1 MVATPDA
8 ATAAENLVDATRA
21 ASIMEHVRQNNV
33 AYLVGTLVLYQLGLL
48 DKVVVWG
55 AGCVA

>member
-1 MVATPDA
+1 MGPDI
-8 ATAAENLVDATRA
+8 AEKAIDATRA
-21 ASIMEHVRQNNV
+21 ATVMEHVRQNNV
-33 AYLVGTLVLYQLGLL
+33 AYLVGTLILYQLGLL

>member
-21 ASIMEHVRQNNV
+21 ATIMEHVKENNV
-33 AYLVGTLVLYQLGLL
+33 SYLLGSLIAYQLGLL
-48 DKVVVWG
+48 DQLFVYTSG
-55 AGCVA
+55 MC